1 MQTDVP
7 SWLFNQTDQ
16 TDQTDRTDRT
26 KLTFYLHGIRFF
38 FTCEICNNWKTTEL
52 PPIHIEQNQKYN
64 DKRIADHTKGD
75 FIDLVKK
82 DMEELDIEFIDGKP
96 LKPLKCN

>member
-1 MQTDVP
+1 MFRADF
-7 SWLFNQTDQ
+7 L
-16 TDQTDRTDRT
+16 T
-26 KLTFYLHGIRFF
+26 KLTKLTELIEQNWLFISMELGF
-38 FTCEICNNWKTTEL
+38 FTCETCNNWKTTEL

-64 DKRIADHTKGD
+64 DKRIADHTKSD